1 MYLNCK
7 TYFSYRYGTLGTEE
21 LVTLAAQNGANA
33 LALTNINNTSDVWD
47 FVDFCTQQGIKPIA
61 GVEIR
66 NTLDDTT
73 PGSEKLLYLLLARDN
88 YGLLEINRFLTGHLQ
103 TKQPFPP
110 QPVFSEHVWIV
121 FPFGHKPPDQLALN
135 ELLGVAPAEVN
146 KLYGFPVAKYAHKMV
161 IRHPVTFQNK
171 TYYNLHR
178 LLRAIDQNTLLSK
191 LDPIHT
197 APPHETWVPP
207 TFLLEAFQQY
217 PGIVTNTLQVME
229 SCHIDMEFHTDKNK
243 KTFSATPEDDRIF
256 LEKLALDGV
265 QYRFGKKNKTALQRV
280 QKELKIIN
288 DLGFN
293 AYFLIAWDVIRYAQS
308 RGFYYVG
315 RGSGANSIV
324 AYCLQITDVNPIEL
338 DLYFER
344 FLNPYRTSPPDFDID
359 FSWKDRDEVIDY
371 IFKRY
376 GKEHVALLGMYDTF
390 QYRAVIRELGKV
402 FGLPKTEMDKLSNA
416 TERDLTK
423 VLNGDHIQ
431 KLILQYG
438 KLMVNFPNHLSIH
451 PGGML
456 ISEAPIYQY
465 GAVDMPPKGFGTT
478 QMDMFVAEKIGLYK
492 LDILS
497 QRGLGH
503 IKDAIQLVRE
513 NKEKDIDIHR
523 VEKFKKDPQVA
534 AQIRKADTIGCFY
547 IESPAMRQLLKKL
560 KCDDYITLTAA
571 SSIIRP
577 GVSKSGMM
585 KEYIHR
591 FHHPESFT
599 YLHPKMKELLEET
612 YGVMVYQEDVIKV
625 AHHFAGLD
633 MGEAD
638 ILRRAM
644 SGKYRGKKEI
654 MRIRDTFF
662 ANCKERGYPEA
673 ISAEVWR
680 QIESFSGYSF
690 SKAHSAS
697 FAVESYQS
705 LYLKTYY
712 PMEFMVA
719 VINNFGGF
727 YNTELYFH
735 ELKRAGAVVHAPCV
749 NNSDQLT
756 NISGNVV
763 YVGLI
768 HIQNMEDGLI
778 ETILTGRALFGAYAS
793 LHDFMQ
799 RTGIGQEQLN
809 TLIRVGAL
817 RFTGKNKKELLW
829 EANFLRGRGV
839 AVGRETNRE
848 VRESKREVRESEREV
863 RESKREVREGKREV
877 GEGKREVGA
886 GADAVVG
893 VITNNSENA
902 DDDTDAPKPI
912 RFQKPYRF
920 SETDTDEELDAFK
933 PIRSQRPY
941 RFSAGLLFEDDPVT
955 FELPQ
960 LAQHPLDDALDELE
974 ILGFSL
980 CNPFDLVDDW
990 VGGVDVVGRETN
1002 REGGCVPAGR
1012 MQDYLGQTIT
1022 MLGYLITWKPVH
1034 TVKKEMMYFGTYID
1048 AAGDW
1053 LDTVHFPDSAKVYPL
1068 QGRGFYRMTGRVVEE
1083 FGVFNLEVHRMH
1095 KIGIKDRAAA
1105 KVGGLLEKDKSWKQG
1120 LIRRE

>member
-1 MYLNCK
+1 
-7 TYFSYRYGTLGTEE
+7 
-21 LVTLAAQNGANA
+21 
-33 LALTNINNTSDVWD
+33 
-47 FVDFCTQQGIKPIA
+47 
-61 GVEIR
+61 
-66 NTLDDTT
+66 
-73 PGSEKLLYLLLARDN
+73 
-88 YGLLEINRFLTGHLQ
+88 
-103 TKQPFPP
+103 
-110 QPVFSEHVWIV
+110 
-121 FPFGHKPPDQLALN
+121 
-135 ELLGVAPAEVN
+135 
-146 KLYGFPVAKYAHKMV
+146 
-161 IRHPVTFQNK
+161 
-171 TYYNLHR
+171 
-178 LLRAIDQNTLLSK
+178 
-191 LDPIHT
+191 
-197 APPHETWVPP
+197 
-207 TFLLEAFQQY
+207 
-217 PGIVTNTLQVME
+217 
-229 SCHIDMEFHTDKNK
+229 
-243 KTFSATPEDDRIF
+243 
-256 LEKLALDGV
+256 
-265 QYRFGKKNKTALQRV
+265 V